1 MKPLLSALLAVS
13 SLSCV
18 VLPMAG
24 QAPGEA
30 PGQAPALPAATAAA
44 TTESPAI
51 REFQKVEDTW
61 TDALNKRD
69 QYALELVLSPLFM
82 DVSSTG
88 VFTTRNQ
95 QIANLIT
102 LDDKTAATEQRVVA
116 VRMLGDVAVATGTYS
131 YRHRVNNAD
140 VIEKGI
146 FTHVFERQHG
156 NWVCISAERTPVRTE
171 APGEKTKSKTK
182 TKSQSEL
189 PFHIP
194 LFSKS
199 DKTQ

>member
-1 MKPLLSALLAVS
+1 MKSLLSALLAVS

-18 VLPMAG
+18 SLPMLSQVAS
-24 QAPGEA
+24 QAA
-30 PGQAPALPAATAAA
+30 TQAVALPAA

-51 REFQKVEDTW
+51 REFQKVEDAW

-69 QYALELVLSPLFM
+69 QYGIELILSPVFM
-82 DVSSTG
+82 NVSSTG

-140 VIEKGI
+140 VIEKGV
-146 FTHVFERQHG
+146 FSHVFERQHG
-156 NWVCISAERTPVRTE
+156 NWVCVSAQRTPIHTE
-171 APGEKTKSKTK
+171 VPGEKAKAKTK
-182 TKSQSEL
+182 TKSQSEM

-199 DKTQ
+199 DKSQQ

>member
-24 QAPGEA
+24 QA

-156 NWVCISAERTPVRTE
+156 NWVCISAERTPIRTE